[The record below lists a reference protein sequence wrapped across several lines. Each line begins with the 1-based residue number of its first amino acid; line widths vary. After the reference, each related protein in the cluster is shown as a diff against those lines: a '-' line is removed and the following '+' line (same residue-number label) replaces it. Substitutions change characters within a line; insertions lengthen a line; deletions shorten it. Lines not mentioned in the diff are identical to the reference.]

1 MLQFFLLRHSENS
14 AASGEVTEDS
24 VLQASETKKKYTQGK
39 FLSVAD
45 LSSSVDRS
53 SGVAAIDMV

>member
-1 MLQFFLLRHSENS
+1 LEKS

-24 VLQASETKKKYTQGK
+24 VLKASETKKKYDEGK

-45 LSSSVDRS
+45 LSSAVDRS
-53 SGVAAIDMV
+53 SGVGAIDLV